1 MGEAKEKDSFL
12 HHTSA
17 LVTRLLVLLGIS
29 EKGDM
34 IISCKPMDESW
45 LTTMD

>member
-17 LVTRLLVLLGIS
+17 LVNRLLVLLGMSIGIS

-34 IISCKPMDESW
+34 IISCKPMDES
-45 LTTMD
+45 